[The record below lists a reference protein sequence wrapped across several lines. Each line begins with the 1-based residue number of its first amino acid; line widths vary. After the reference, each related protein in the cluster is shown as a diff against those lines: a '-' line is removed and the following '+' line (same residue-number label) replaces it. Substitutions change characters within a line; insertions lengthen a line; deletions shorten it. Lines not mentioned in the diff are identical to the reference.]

1 MSYDWIEVF
10 DCRTLPEVM
19 GRILELTAEEVGRR
33 PGSKQARAAA
43 LWNCPKHARAAALL
57 VAVTQSV
64 NQIMREEGM
73 LHIAKEHRECFVT
86 AALLRIL
93 VNTEECPV
101 STTRDQ
107 VLANVHAW
115 QMKRGVGLLA
125 TLAALDRA
133 RLSKPDWSNT
143 YEAARQMILDMESEH
158 MAEVARE

>member
-1 MSYDWIEVF
+1 MSYDWLEVF

-19 GRILELTAEEVGRR
+19 GRILELTALEVGRR
-33 PGSKQARAAA
+33 PGGWNQPKQARGG
-43 LWNCPKHARAAALL
+43 ALL
-57 VAVTQSV
+57 IAVTQSV

>member
-1 MSYDWIEVF
+1 MSYDWLEVF

-19 GRILELTAEEVGRR
+19 GRILELTALEVGRR
-33 PGSKQARAAA
+33 PGGWNQPKQARGG
-43 LWNCPKHARAAALL
+43 ALL
-57 VAVTQSV
+57 IAVTQSV

-115 QMKRGVGLLA
+115 QAKKGVGLVA

-133 RLSKPDWSNT
+133 RLSKPDWGNT